1 MDDSYRSKPR
11 KRRPW
16 KQGVKTRFDHLRWL
30 KGAILDYLY
39 RKRWDEDIF
48 RHFED
53 DGDVSRKLIEHILQ
67 NLLMVDA
74 IEESR
79 KGKYRC
85 FKRVEKP

>member
-1 MDDSYRSKPR
+1 MKSR

-16 KQGVKTRFDHLRWL
+16 KHKVVTRFDRLRWL
-30 KGAILDYLY
+30 KGAILDFLY

-79 KGKYRC
+79 KGNRRY